1 MRDPIVDEVR
11 KYRKEHTKKFHGD
24 LSEICADLHRVQENS
39 GHKIVRLAPKKI
51 EPTGQPQG
59 QKRSRGR

>member
-1 MRDPIVDEVR
+1 MIDPIVDEVR

-39 GHKIVRLAPKKI
+39 GHKIVRLAPKKV
-51 EPTGQPQG
+51 EPIGRSG
-59 QKRSRGR
+59 EQKLS